1 MKAAISRALKP
12 ICLTLLF
19 TALTLPAVAH
29 HSVYGVFDVQK
40 LDKVQGEFRDAEL
53 VNPHAWFH
61 FYEVDASGARVMK
74 NGAPVVWS
82 FETPGP
88 SILRRLGI
96 TEKLFQVG
104 SKYTIY
110 TSPRMDGDSKG
121 LMDITV
127 FPDGKVLVIGN
138 KSDPR
143 YQPVLAELG
152 KKL

>member
-1 MKAAISRALKP
+1 MRALIKG
-12 ICLTLLF
+12 ICLTLLL
-19 TALTLPAVAH
+19 TAPALPAFPH
-29 HSVYGVFDVQK
+29 HSVYGNFDVKK
-40 LDKVQGEFRDAEL
+40 LDKIRGEFRNAEL
-53 VNPHAWFH
+53 VNPHGWFH
-61 FYEVDASGARVMK
+61 FYELDASGARVQK

-82 FETPGP
+82 LETPGP
-88 SILRRLGI
+88 SMLRRMGI

-104 SKYTIY
+104 SAYTIY
-110 TSPRMDGDSKG
+110 LSPQLGGDTKG